1 MTNTHRTFA
10 RLGLILA
17 AVLAG
22 VLNGSPLAAPVLILM
37 VYLLAVLVTQ
47 GEDFIHAVAPR
58 LRRFARGVVREL
70 ANPIGR
76 VR

>member
-1 MTNTHRTFA
+1 MTKTLA
-10 RLGLILA
+10 RLSLISA
-17 AVLAG
+17 AVVAG

-37 VYLLAVLVTQ
+37 VYLLGVLVTQ
-47 GEDFIHAVAPR
+47 GEDFINAVAPR
-58 LRRFARGVVREL
+58 IRRFVLAVVSEL